1 MKTFNQFIT
10 EVTKIKFSKKFGS
23 GVGSGDYSVGASYGG
38 LGASV
43 GRETTSGK
51 GDKVEQGVTKALKN
65 LGTPA
70 STSSPSTTS
79 TEPSLDFGRVSIK
92 KKTADT
98 VLRTVGGLTR

>member
-10 EVTKIKFSKKFGS
+10 EVTKIKFSKKF
-23 GVGSGDYSVGASYGG
+23 GSGDYSVGASYGG

-51 GDKVEQGVTKALKN
+51 GDRVEQGVTKALKN